1 MDTLDKFFA
10 APSDQVLDTLTKEQL
25 CDVSEHYNFE
35 LGLRKNAKLSQIRQ
49 VVRTKLAERKVLP
62 SIASMDELEPEG
74 ASTPRASLGE
84 SRSNFGLTF
93 EQQKE
98 LLEMQQREREAER
111 QLEYNKIKS
120 DREIALERFR
130 LIAEGKIISDTGGD
144 VPIGPARTP
153 DISNMA
159 RLLPR
164 FNEKD
169 PDVFF
174 SLFESVADDRG
185 WSDSERTLLLQ
196 SVLVGKAQE
205 AFIALSVPER
215 KIYKS
220 VKDAVLKVYELV
232 PEAYRLRFR
241 NWKKGEKQTYTELV
255 RELNC
260 HFNRWCVAV
269 GVSTFEELCNLIVL
283 EQFRNIL
290 PDRIAIYIN
299 ERKVK
304 TAADAAVLSDE
315 YVLTHRQN
323 FKEYNP
329 GRGYREQRIGR
340 FSERSVFSN
349 TATSQSGAREQFRG
363 KADPDACRYCLE
375 KGHWKNECPA
385 LKEKGQR
392 SKPGASRPVALAVS
406 GVRARSEFIRT
417 EIRSNPEVGVAS
429 SNLSADS
436 LVGSNQYSHSE
447 VIEADVNDYSP
458 FITDGFVSLVGSS
471 VKVPVK
477 ILRDTGACE
486 SFLLESVL
494 PLSSESS
501 TGNVLVRGIGLQVVT
516 VPLHRIELQSDLV
529 QGEVVIAVR
538 HSLPVDGVHLLLG
551 NNLAGERVWRDVPP
565 PVVVKSVPSIPSGAD
580 SSLQSLP
587 EVFPACA
594 VTRAMNRASGTE
606 VLEKNRK
613 PDLQP
618 IVLPDLP
625 SSLSFSDFVVA
636 QKEDSTLSE
645 LFAGVLP
652 VEERHSAARGYFVQD
667 GLLVRKWMPQIND
680 VLEDPV
686 FQIVVPV
693 KFRDLIL
700 QTAHGDIA
708 GHLGVRKT
716 YDRLMKYFYW
726 PCLKKDVACFIKTCH
741 TCQLTGKPNQ
751 VIKPAPLYPIPALGK
766 PFEYL
771 LIDCVG
777 PLPPS
782 KSGCV
787 YLLTVMCQ
795 ATRYPA
801 AYALRTIST
810 KSVVKAL
817 SQFISIFGIPQ
828 IIQSDRGS
836 NFTSRMFSEVL
847 EQLHVKHQLSSAYH
861 AQSQGSL
868 ERFHQTLKS
877 LLRGYCVQLSKDWE
891 EGLPWLLLAAR
902 EVTQESTGF
911 SPNDLVFGHR
921 VRGPL
926 AVLQDKLKCPES
938 PTNLLEYVNG
948 FRRKLFLA
956 CEMAVENLTKAQKKM
971 KSWYDRRAEPRIFSL
986 GDQVLAL
993 LPIAGSPFL
1002 AKYAGPYTVVRQV
1015 SDLNYLVSTP
1025 DRRRTTQLCHI
1036 NLLKPYYSRSPV
1048 SGAAETGDQVKSVA
1062 LAAVAGISSF
1072 SSHMVAAGG
1081 DEDVVSPDDC
1091 VLQPRLK
1098 NSEKLSELDTLLGHL
1113 SKERALEVES
1123 LIFNFPALFS
1133 DTPSCTHLIQHDID
1147 VGDTEPIRQRFY
1159 RVSFEKQQHL
1169 ETEVKY
1175 LLNNGLAEPSYSSW
1189 ASPCILVSKPDGTY
1203 RFCTDYRKLNNI
1215 TKPDSFPLPRVEDCV
1230 DRVGS
1235 ARFVSKFDL
1244 LKGYYQVP
1252 LTPRA
1257 QEVSA
1262 FITPSGLYSYS
1273 VMSFGL
1279 RNAPATFQRLM
1290 NRVVSGLQGCAVYLD
1305 DVVVYSDGWSEHLE
1319 RIQALFTRLV
1329 EARLTV
1335 NLAKCE
1341 FAQAT
1346 VVYLGKVVGQGQV
1359 RPVHAKVVAI
1369 DNFPVPAT
1377 KPELRRFLGMVGY
1390 YRGFCANFSTVV
1402 APLTDLLK
1410 GRIKFDW
1417 TAICQAAFENVKLL
1431 LTSAPVLM
1439 APRMDQSFQ
1448 MQVDA
1453 SHVGAGAVLLQRDE
1467 QGVVCFFSKKFN
1479 HHQLNYSTIEKETL
1493 ALIWGLQ
1500 HFHVYL
1506 SGGAVPVTIYSDHN
1520 PLTFLYSLKS
1530 PSQRLMRWVLFLQ
1543 PYSLLIRHIRGV
1555 DNIMADALSRAPCE
1569 PE

>member
-1 MDTLDKFFA
+1 M
-10 APSDQVLDTLTKEQL
+10 
-25 CDVSEHYNFE
+25 
-35 LGLRKNAKLSQIRQ
+35 
-49 VVRTKLAERKVLP
+49 AERKILP
-62 SIASMDELEPEG
+62 SVSVDELEPEG
-74 ASTPRASLGE
+74 ASTP
-84 SRSNFGLTF
+84 LTT
-93 EQQKE
+93 
-98 LLEMQQREREAER
+98 L
-111 QLEYNKIKS
+111 
-120 DREIALERFR
+120 
-130 LIAEGKIISDTGGD
+130 
-144 VPIGPARTP
+144 
-153 DISNMA
+153 
-159 RLLPR
+159 
-164 FNEKD
+164 
-169 PDVFF
+169 
-174 SLFESVADDRG
+174 DDRG

-215 KIYKS
+215 KMYKS
-220 VKDAVLKVYELV
+220 VKDAVLKS
-232 PEAYRLRFR
+232 
-241 NWKKGEKQTYTELV
+241 
-255 RELNC
+255 
-260 HFNRWCVAV
+260 VAK
-269 GVSTFEELCNLIVL
+269 
-283 EQFRNIL
+283 EQSR
-290 PDRIAIYIN
+290 
-299 ERKVK
+299 
-304 TAADAAVLSDE
+304 
-315 YVLTHRQN
+315 
-323 FKEYNP
+323 
-329 GRGYREQRIGR
+329 GR
-340 FSERSVFSN
+340 
-349 TATSQSGAREQFRG
+349 
-363 KADPDACRYCLE
+363 ADPDACHYCLE
-375 KGHWKNECPA
+375 KGHWKNECPVLRA
-385 LKEKGQR
+385 KGQR
-392 SKPGASRPVALAVS
+392 NKSGTARPVALAVS
-406 GVRARSEFIRT
+406 DVRARPEFIHT
-417 EIRSNPEVGVAS
+417 EIKSNSEGGVAS
-429 SNLSADS
+429 NLSEDS
-436 LVGSNQYSHSE
+436 LVGSSQYSGSD
-447 VIEADVNDYSP
+447 VIKANVNDYSS

-471 VKVPVK
+471 ERVPVK

-494 PLSSESS
+494 PFSTESS
-501 TGNVLVRGIGLQVVT
+501 IGHVLVRGIGLQVVT

-529 QGEVVIAVR
+529 RGEVAIAVR
-538 HSLPVDGVHLLLG
+538 HSLPVDGVHLILG

-565 PVVVKSVPSIPSGAD
+565 PVVVKSVPSNPSGID
-580 SSLQSLP
+580 CSLQTLP
-587 EVFPACA
+587 EVFTACA
-594 VTRAMNRASGTE
+594 VTRAMNRVSGTE

-625 SSLSFSDFVVA
+625 SSLSISDFAVA

-652 VEERHSAARGYFVQD
+652 AEEQHSAARGYFVQD
-667 GLLVRKWMPQIND
+667 GLLVRKWMPQTKEIF
-680 VLEDPV
+680 EDPV

-708 GHLGVRKT
+708 GHLGVRKM

-751 VIKPAPLYPIPALGK
+751 VIKPAPLYPIPVLGN
-766 PFEYL
+766 PFEHL

-787 YLLTVMCQ
+787 YLLTVMYQ

-828 IIQSDRGS
+828 SIQSDRGS
-836 NFTSRMFSEVL
+836 NFTSHMFSEVL
-847 EQLHVKHQLSSAYH
+847 KQLHVKHHLSSAYH

-877 LLRGYCVQLSKDWE
+877 LLRGYCVQLNKDWE

-911 SPNDLVFGHR
+911 SPNDLVFSHR

-938 PTNLLEYVNG
+938 PSNLLEYVNG

-971 KSWYDRRAEPRIFSL
+971 KSWYDRRAEQRVFSP

-1002 AKYAGPYTVVRQV
+1002 AKFTGPYTVIRQV

-1025 DRRRTTQLCHI
+1025 DRRRNTQLCHI

-1062 LAAVAGISSF
+1062 LAAVAGISSV
-1072 SSHMVAAGG
+1072 SPHMVAACGE
-1081 DEDVVSPDDC
+1081 EDVVIPDDG

-1098 NSEKLSELDTLLGHL
+1098 NSEKLSNLDTLLGHL
-1113 SKERALEVES
+1113 SKERALAVES
-1123 LIFNFPALFS
+1123 LICNFPALFS
-1133 DTPSCTHLIQHDID
+1133 DTPSCTHLIKHDID
-1147 VGDTEPIRQRFY
+1147 VGDFEPIRQRFY
-1159 RVSFEKQQHL
+1159 RVSLEKQQHL
-1169 ETEVKY
+1169 EAEVKY
-1175 LLNNGLAEPSYSSW
+1175 LLDNGLAEPSYSSW

-1252 LTPRA
+1252 LTSRA

-1290 NRVVSGLQGCAVYLD
+1290 NRIVSGLQGCAVYLD
-1305 DVVVYSDGWSEHLE
+1305 DVVVYSDG
-1319 RIQALFTRLV
+1319 
-1329 EARLTV
+1329 
-1335 NLAKCE
+1335 
-1341 FAQAT
+1341 
-1346 VVYLGKVVGQGQV
+1346 
-1359 RPVHAKVVAI
+1359 
-1369 DNFPVPAT
+1369 
-1377 KPELRRFLGMVGY
+1377 
-1390 YRGFCANFSTVV
+1390 
-1402 APLTDLLK
+1402 
-1410 GRIKFDW
+1410 
-1417 TAICQAAFENVKLL
+1417 
-1431 LTSAPVLM
+1431 

-1467 QGVVCFFSKKFN
+1467 QGELGAGVWSCGNWFLIAAFKDASDETSESTSLPCISPAPGDNVEKHYKNLLVLMEQVGTLDIDDQNITAEDYKNFTQDNRTQGIMEKSQWDLKKIRFQRRRLTRMDDYVQIYQRM
-1479 HHQLNYSTIEKETL
+1479 HDAQLREYEDTERSRKKSYRVEMEQWKKKNQKRKGVYVSPLVK
-1493 ALIWGLQ
+1493 GLP
-1500 HFHVYL
+1500 F
-1506 SGGAVPVTIYSDHN
+1506 
-1520 PLTFLYSLKS
+1520 K
-1530 PSQRLMRWVLFLQ
+1530 
-1543 PYSLLIRHIRGV
+1543 HIRSKV
-1555 DNIMADALSRAPCE
+1555 ERKADSNDDQVYVEPKTPEKTKEKRKVERKDDPSKHASAGPLWVSVGFLWDSVGKGKPFGAPCGLAE
-1569 PE
+1569 GKPTVGFPTETPQGPLKTHKGPQWVSPCGAHGRFAHLGPHEGLLWATHCGFAHRKPTRARSGLAHAGPIADLPIWAPMRVYCGQPTVGLPTENPHGLAVGPDLDAIHTQYMTKEDRSIDKPRCYQFCLANSVRIRRDAVTKSSQATACDVEASMKTWLRNPWDRDGGRQGRARTAEIPTVSPEGIDF